1 MLRQHAN
8 CETCRT
14 PRRVAGLVLL
24 LRNSNIAQQYS
35 SFIIFDRYVVTGK
48 PKIGELI
55 NISEKKH

>member
-35 SFIIFDRYVVTGK
+35 SFIIFDRYVV
-48 PKIGELI
+48 PYR
-55 NISEKKH
+55 NR